1 MTSTFNNIVYETSDG
16 IATITLNRP
25 DKMNTFSI
33 DTMLE
38 FVAAIDATDADD
50 DVRVVIITGA
60 GNRAFCAGAD
70 LSQGAATFDYA
81 SQGRDRERL
90 MVNGI
95 YRDWGGWM
103 SLRLFNSLKPI
114 IAAVNGAAAGIGAT
128 LQTAMDIRLA
138 STTAKYAFPFTR
150 RGIVPEAGSTWFLPH
165 IVGLPTALEWCFTG
179 RQISAVEARDR
190 GLVRSLHEPDDLM
203 PAAREIAR
211 EIVDNTSP
219 ISVALTRQLLWRLAG
234 AAHPMAAHMADS
246 RAVHFRGPTAD
257 TKEGIASFL
266 EKRKPHFPGKV
277 SDGLPDI
284 FPSWVE
290 PEFH

>member
-1 MTSTFNNIVYETSDG
+1 MTAIFTNISYDVSDG

-25 DKMNTFSI
+25 EKMNTMSI

-38 FVAAIDATDADD
+38 FVAAIDTTDADD
-50 DVRVVIITGA
+50 EVRVVIITGA
-60 GNRAFCAGAD
+60 GDRAFCAGAD

-81 SQGRDRERL
+81 SQGEAGKRL
-90 MVNGI
+90 MVNGV
-95 YRDWGGWM
+95 YRDWAGRIT
-103 SLRLFNSLKPI
+103 LRLFNSLKPI

-138 STTAKYAFPFTR
+138 STTAKFVFPFTR

-165 IVGLPTALEWCFTG
+165 LVGLPTALEWCFTG
-179 RQISAVEARDR
+179 RQIPAAEARDR
-190 GLVRSLHEPDDLM
+190 GLVRSLHEPQDLM

-211 EIVDNTSP
+211 EIVENTSP
-219 ISVALTRQLLWRLAG
+219 ISVALTRQLFWRLAG

-246 RAVHFRGPTAD
+246 RAVHF
-257 TKEGIASFL
+257 SFL
-266 EKRKPHFPGKV
+266 EKRKPHFPGKI

-284 FPSWVE
+284 FPEWVE
-290 PEFH
+290 PEFR